1 MNSSDRSQTSRAA
14 AAPPLP
20 PGPRGNFLLGNM
32 PEMLRD
38 SLGFLTAARRD
49 YGDVARLRLANRWF
63 ILINNPDGVKHVL
76 QENNHNYGKGAFSVD
91 SMSLFLG
98 NGLLLSEGDLWLR
111 QRRLMQPVFHRRVIT
126 GFADQMVTQT
136 RVMLDEWDA
145 LTPGQPVDVAQ
156 AMMRLT
162 LDIATQALFSTRVK
176 DDTSSFD
183 WALTTIA
190 EDINFR
196 FMVPFYPAPVIPT
209 PRNRRLMAA
218 LKTLESILFGI
229 IDERRRWISAGRE
242 LPDDLL
248 TLLMQAQDPQT
259 GEKMSDRQVRDEVAT
274 LFAAGHETTAVT
286 LAWCWHLLSLNP
298 EVERRFHAELA
309 QVLGGRDPSVA
320 DLGNLPYTRMLVDET
335 LRLYPPA
342 WVTNRQALAEDE
354 IGGWRIPAGG
364 IVWLSPYVMHRH
376 PAYWA
381 DPDHFDPL
389 RFSPE
394 NQEGRPRFAYYPFG
408 GGPHQCIGQGFA
420 LMETPLILA
429 TIAQRYRLLAK
440 PGHLVT
446 PEPMV
451 TLRLRGGLPMLL
463 HRTAV

>member
-1 MNSSDRSQTSRAA
+1 
-14 AAPPLP
+14 
-20 PGPRGNFLLGNM
+20 
-32 PEMLRD
+32 
-38 SLGFLTAARRD
+38 
-49 YGDVARLRLANRWF
+49 
-63 ILINNPDGVKHVL
+63 
-76 QENNHNYGKGAFSVD
+76 
-91 SMSLFLG
+91 
-98 NGLLLSEGDLWLR
+98 
-111 QRRLMQPVFHRRVIT
+111 
-126 GFADQMVTQT
+126 
-136 RVMLDEWDA
+136 
-145 LTPGQPVDVAQ
+145 
-156 AMMRLT
+156 
-162 LDIATQALFSTRVK
+162 
-176 DDTSSFD
+176 
-183 WALTTIA
+183 
-190 EDINFR
+190 
-196 FMVPFYPAPVIPT
+196 
-209 PRNRRLMAA
+209 
-218 LKTLESILFGI
+218 
-229 IDERRRWISAGRE
+229 
-242 LPDDLL
+242 
-248 TLLMQAQDPQT
+248 
-259 GEKMSDRQVRDEVAT
+259 
-274 LFAAGHETTAVT
+274 
-286 LAWCWHLLSLNP
+286 
-298 EVERRFHAELA
+298 
-309 QVLGGRDPSVA
+309 
-320 DLGNLPYTRMLVDET
+320 MLVDET